1 MKHVYSTGFGVM
13 TPLKVKTDSRK
24 DLKFEKKIVKNHWG
38 GTYRVGT
45 YSSGQK
51 SFQNMALI
59 TVVGTYR
66 SGTYNSGG
74 V

>member
-1 MKHVYSTGFGVM
+1 M
-13 TPLKVKTDSRK
+13 
-24 DLKFEKKIVKNHWG
+24 KNHWG
-38 GTYRVGT
+38 GTYRVGTYRVGT

-51 SFQNMALI
+51 SFQNMALL

-74 V
+74 VYSKIR